1 MESLYLDAR
10 SRYRY
15 IIEKIL
21 VSMAFLSMN
30 KFFILHFLHE
40 KIKNSVLDFV
50 NIIVYPDAKCLS
62 YIFHII

>member
-1 MESLYLDAR
+1 
-10 SRYRY
+10 
-15 IIEKIL
+15 
-21 VSMAFLSMN
+21 MAFLSMK

-62 YIFHII
+62 YIFHIIWYIFCNNIIAIYSTQCEKI